1 MPCPAPARRP
11 PVTLEM
17 PRIAPRPAGLLLAA
31 AGLLPAAAAA
41 ELPAPAPLEPRTCG
55 APADAPAAASGELEL
70 EADRLVRDGDRLR
83 LEGNARLRRGAWR
96 AAAERIAI
104 DAGRERAVLQGAA
117 RLSGPG
123 VRLEAPRAAL
133 DYGTGEAELDDAC
146 YRAGAAAGRAARLV
160 RRADGALAIEDAS
173 YTACAPADP
182 AWRLEAESIAI
193 DPAAGEGEARGAVL
207 RLGNAPVL
215 ALPWLAFPVG
225 DARRSGW
232 LAPEAGVS
240 DGLGYSL
247 ALPYYFNL
255 APHYDL
261 TLTPR
266 YMRRRGP
273 MLAAR
278 ARYRT
283 ATGGGELRGSAVAD
297 RADDDER
304 HLLHWRH
311 RAQAADGRWDARVRY
326 THLSDR
332 DYLRDFSSGLRGES
346 AIRQRQAARVVWR
359 GANWR
364 AEGGLAGSEP
374 LRGHG
379 ETWDRL
385 PRVRA
390 RAVLPWHGLTVAPA
404 YAGDAFRGDA
414 PEVAVEGE
422 RHVFG
427 LGLARPARGAGWE
440 LTPRLRWRH
449 TRYRLRPTG
458 AGPAPADRSPTRTV
472 RTASLDARARFER
485 RTAAGALHTLEPRL
499 FYLNRPRRD
508 EAALPRFDS
517 RIRAPGY
524 ATLFRT
530 DRYAGLDREPAADQ
544 LTAGLATRLHD
555 PATGRLRL
563 QAQLARVWY
572 FRDPDPETPG
582 RPARSVWAGQFAYRP
597 APAWLL
603 RAGLHFD
610 PDRPGADSPWAS
622 HLLRWRDGE
631 RQAQLRYL
639 RRAGV
644 LEQAAAH
651 ALLPLGGGWRLTA
664 RYHYDLRAERD
675 LELLAAL
682 EYRGCCMTVGVGAWR
697 VRRDDPRP
705 GEDRETR
712 VLLQLRLHGLGGVGE
727 NPARRLRRELDG
739 TPAWPH

>member
-1 MPCPAPARRP
+1 MK
-11 PVTLEM
+11 T
-17 PRIAPRPAGLLLAA
+17 PRIAPWPAGLLLAA
-31 AGLLPAAAAA
+31 AGLLPAAAA
-41 ELPAPAPLEPRTCG
+41 EDLPAPAPLEPRACG
-55 APADAPAAASGELEL
+55 APADAAAAGSGELEL
-70 EADRLVRDGDRLR
+70 EADRLARDGDLLR

-96 AAAERIAI
+96 GAAERVEI
-104 DAGRERAVLQGAA
+104 DAGRERARLEGAA

-123 VRLEAPRAAL
+123 VRLEAPRAEL
-133 DYGTGEAELDDAC
+133 DYGTGEAELVDAR
-146 YRAGAAAGRAARLV
+146 YRAGAAAGRAARIV
-160 RRADGALAIEDAS
+160 RRADGALVIEDAS
-173 YTACAPADP
+173 YTSCAPADP
-182 AWRLEAESIAI
+182 AWRLEADAIDI

-207 RLGNAPVL
+207 HLGDAPVL

-232 LAPEAGVS
+232 LAPEAGAS

-273 MLAAR
+273 MLEAR

-283 ATGGGELRGSAVAD
+283 TAGGGELRAGAVDD
-297 RADDDER
+297 REDDDER

-311 RAQAADGRWDARVRY
+311 RAQAAAGGWDVRVRY

-332 DYLRDFSSGLRGES
+332 DYLSDFSSGLRGES
-346 AIRQRQAARVVWR
+346 ATRLRQAARVAWR
-359 GANWR
+359 GEDWR
-364 AEGGLAGSEP
+364 VEGSLAGAEP
-374 LRGHG
+374 LGDHG

-390 RAVLPWHGLTVAPA
+390 RAELPWRGLLVAPE

-427 LGLARPARGAGWE
+427 VGFARPARGAGWE

-449 TRYRLRPTG
+449 TRYRLRPAG
-458 AGPAPADRSPTRTV
+458 SGPAPADRSPTRTV
-472 RTASLDARARFER
+472 RTASLDARLRLER

-508 EAALPRFDS
+508 ESALPRFDS
-517 RIRAPGY
+517 RAREPDYEA
-524 ATLFRT
+524 LFRA
-530 DRYAGLDREPAADQ
+530 DRHAGLDREPAADQ
-544 LTAGLATRLHD
+544 LAAGLVTRLHD

-563 QAQLARVWY
+563 QAQLGRVWH
-572 FRDPDPETPG
+572 FRDPDPEAPG
-582 RPARSVWAGQFAYRP
+582 RRARSAWAGQLDYRP

-603 RAGLHFD
+603 RAGLRLD
-610 PDRPGADSPWAS
+610 PDRAGSDTPWAS
-622 HLLRWRDGE
+622 HLLRWRDGG

-639 RRAGV
+639 RRAGE

-651 ALLPLGGGWRLTA
+651 ALLPLGGGWRLAA

-675 LELLAAL
+675 LELQVAL
-682 EYRGCCMTVGVGAWR
+682 EYRGCCMTVGVGAWK

-712 VLLQLRLHGLGGVGE
+712 VLLQLRLHGLGGFGE